1 MRKLTQ
7 YQLEK
12 LNECYSLDYFL
23 YWLEEEDR
31 LQKEFEELDP
41 FNEIKT
47 ITIKDN
53 NHEKHNNKNN

>member
-1 MRKLTQ
+1 MRKFTQ

-41 FNEIKT
+41 FNELKT
-47 ITIKDN
+47 ITTKDN